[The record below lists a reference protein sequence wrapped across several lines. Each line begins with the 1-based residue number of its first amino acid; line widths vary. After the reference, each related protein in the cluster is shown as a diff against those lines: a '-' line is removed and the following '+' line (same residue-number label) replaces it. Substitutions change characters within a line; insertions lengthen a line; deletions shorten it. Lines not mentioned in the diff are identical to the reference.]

1 MNLSNSLSNL
11 LEKSLQPTRYDVKD
25 LIDLKIS
32 NWHALVLLDNQDQM
46 SEISKDEINAKDLS
60 GHTPLEAA
68 YRLNRTGLIEKLES
82 LGALGDKEIIKD
94 KGSGQPT
101 KTMNTPI
108 YLPFMGSTKRS
119 RSAIWKE
126 RA

>member
-1 MNLSNSLSNL
+1 MNLSNSLLNL

-32 NWHALVLLDNQDQM
+32 NWHAIVLLDNQDQI
-46 SEISKDEINAKDLS
+46 SEISKDAINAKDLS

-82 LGALGDKEIIKD
+82 LGALG
-94 KGSGQPT
+94 SH
-101 KTMNTPI
+101 
-108 YLPFMGSTKRS
+108 
-119 RSAIWKE
+119 
-126 RA
+126 